1 MITEIEIL
9 NFQKEWAD
17 GIINIG
23 RSYNNGDEKYYFSSA
38 SIS

>member
-1 MITEIEIL
+1 MITETEIL

-23 RSYNNGDEKYYFSSA
+23 RSYNNGDDYIGEARFY
-38 SIS
+38 I